1 MIQGFNNETAPLTDY
16 ERKTILPIIAGWL
29 RHTSKERPIIN
40 KTATKWLKDRGYNIS
55 EPRFRKVVS
64 AIRIEGIVENVIA
77 TSKGYYVTDDP
88 AEVAEYITSLRERA
102 SAINAVADALTQ
114 QGRKIETTLF

>member
-1 MIQGFNNETAPLTDY
+1 MIKGFDNETAPLTDY

-29 RHTSKERPIIN
+29 RHTNKERPVIN
-40 KTATKWLKDRGYNIS
+40 KTATKWLKDRKYLIS

-64 AIRIEGIVENVIA
+64 AIRLEGIVENVIA

-88 AEVAEYITSLRERA
+88 AEVADYVSSLRERA
-102 SAINAVADALTQ
+102 SAINAVADALTS
-114 QGRKIETTLF
+114 QGSKIEQTLF